1 MGIEIHITV
10 PHNIRDLSLA
20 SVAGRFRTLDDI
32 FSEISQYY
40 AKFGFEHPS
49 QTWSARDTED
59 WLREWD
65 RQFYG
70 HVPVAFDAP
79 AGFSFH
85 FGPHVLS
92 IHHHTRFG
100 VFCTESDIRQS
111 LRRFTWRV
119 LGLLSGKRAIYSPDD
134 YGIYDLIFQGQTF
147 SEIEAHLLR
156 LAPPASSFAELE
168 DSSAQPRYYVD
179 RFEDFY
185 VETTSV
191 A

>member
-1 MGIEIHITV
+1 
-10 PHNIRDLSLA
+10 
-20 SVAGRFRTLDDI
+20 
-32 FSEISQYY
+32 
-40 AKFGFEHPS
+40 
-49 QTWSARDTED
+49 
-59 WLREWD
+59 
-65 RQFYG
+65 
-70 HVPVAFDAP
+70 
-79 AGFSFH
+79 
-85 FGPHVLS
+85 
-92 IHHHTRFG
+92 
-100 VFCTESDIRQS
+100 
-111 LRRFTWRV
+111 
-119 LGLLSGKRAIYSPDD
+119 LLSGKRAIYSPDD